1 MNKRNLIVEAHWTK
15 NYKRLVK
22 VITRRVPN
30 QSPYIA
36 EEVVQEAY
44 TLAMKYYRTFDPKKS
59 EFNTWFEKILRNAV
73 NKCKTD
79 ETGGGSD
86 YEIDDQEPAISISK
100 NERELLQLL
109 LQNIN
114 STTGYERDVLVMF
127 YYNGFKSIEIAE
139 FMNKKHSAIRQVIFR
154 WRTKVGLEKL
164 V

>member
-1 MNKRNLIVEAHWTK
+1 MSKRNLVVEAHWKK

-22 VITRRVPN
+22 VVTRRVPN
-30 QSPYIA
+30 QSSAIA

-44 TLAMKYYRTFDPKKS
+44 ALSIKYYRTFDPKKS
-59 EFNTWFEKILRNAV
+59 EFQTWFEKILRNAV

-100 NERELLQLL
+100 GERELLQLL

-114 STTGYERDVLVMF
+114 STTGIERDVLVMF
-127 YYNGFKSIEIAE
+127 YFNGFKSIEIAE
-139 FMNKKHSAIRQVIFR
+139 FLNKKHTAIRQIIFR
-154 WRTKVGLEKL
+154 WRSKVGLEKL